1 MCELKKVDSVESSLH
16 FQLSSQTEGQVK
28 TPLGLLHL
36 NLNADPNE
44 PKSTL
49 TIEFTH
55 SELLSFY
62 QALEDIQDQLDNIM
76 WIMYYQNKIT
86 MIFLIRVISAAA
98 SLIQKLWIKFQVSRN
113 EALEHV
119 ILDKTTY
126 FIM

>member
-36 NLNADPNE
+36 NLNVDPNE

-62 QALEDIQDQLDNIM
+62 QILENIQDQLDNIM

-86 MIFLIRVISAAA
+86 IIFLIRVISAAA
-98 SLIQKLWIKFQVSRN
+98 SLIQKLWIKFQVGSFGTCYPRQDYIFY
-113 EALEHV
+113 HV
-119 ILDKTTY
+119 E
-126 FIM
+126 